1 MSIAIRKMPFGFRLP
16 SGRLAWIVTA
26 VLLLLGTATA
36 AYGFWAS
43 TTSSNNATAAAD
55 TLAPGSKPA
64 VTANGAS
71 LSVRWA
77 AGTTVNGRAATGY
90 TVTRYAA
97 ATGGTGTPA
106 TGGCAGTVTTP
117 TCTEQNVPG
126 GIWYYTV
133 TPTIALWTGA
143 ESPRSS
149 GVSSDS
155 TAPIA
160 SVSGLTPAP
169 NAAGWNN
176 TSPVTVAIT
185 ANDGAGG
192 SGVASI
198 SYMVDGGAQQTVS
211 GASASVS
218 VTGDGTHSVSYF
230 ATDNAGNAGTAQ
242 SQTVR
247 IDTTAPA
254 APGLSVPAYVNLAN
268 VAAVPVTGTA
278 EAGAKITLT
287 ASDTGAAHS
296 APPVTTTA
304 DSTGNW
310 AASIDLSSLNQGTV
324 TYSAVAT
331 DAAGNVGPAGKTTST
346 KDTVAPAVAQA
357 VTVPTY
363 INNASTQGANT
374 ANASSVPV
382 SGTAEVSASVTVT
395 ATDSAGHSVSG
406 TAVASGLSGGWSL
419 NLNLGSSSAM
429 VDGIITYT
437 VTVTDPAGN
446 TGSAVTPSPTS
457 TKDTAA
463 PSPAQAVKVPTY
475 INIASPSANSAIASS
490 VPVSGTAEANG
501 AVTVK
506 AADSAGHTVSGNATA
521 SSPGGNWSLNL
532 DLGSSTL
539 MVDGTITY
547 TITVT
552 DAAGNTGSPV
562 TPSPTSKRD
571 TVAPAVRAVSLASVT
586 NGQAGVGTIDKGDS
600 VRIPFS
606 EAMDLSK
613 FCPGLSATTGLN
625 GTATISNGTDQTKDM
640 LTFSTSSC
648 PGIVSIN
655 LGADYVGST
664 SAVFAGTPNGG
675 SGNVS
680 NPSTL
685 TWETATNTLVIT
697 LGALTSGSV
706 PSSSPNS
713 YPVYTPASGLTDVAG
728 NPLPVVASTTPAA
741 SRF

>member
-71 LSVRWA
+71 LSVSWA

-106 TGGCAGTVTTP
+106 TGGCAGTVTTL

-143 ESPRSS
+143 ESPRST

-169 NAAGWNN
+169 NAAAWNN

-218 VTGDGTHSVSYF
+218 VTGDGTHTVSYF

-287 ASDTGAAHS
+287 ATDTGATHS
-296 APPVTTTA
+296 ASPVTTTA
-304 DSTGNW
+304 DSVGNW
-310 AASIDLSSLNQGTV
+310 AASIDLSSLNQGIV

-357 VTVPTY
+357 VSVPTY

-382 SGTAEVSASVTVT
+382 SGTAEVNASVTVK
-395 ATDSAGHSVSG
+395 ASDSAGHSVSG
-406 TAVASGLSGGWSL
+406 TAIASGPSGGWSL

-429 VDGIITYT
+429 VDGLVTYT
-437 VTVTDPAGN
+437 VTVTDAAGN

-475 INIASPSANSAIASS
+475 INIASPSANSANASS

-501 AVTVK
+501 MVTVK
-506 AADSAGHTVSGNATA
+506 AADSAGLTVTGNATA
-521 SSPGGNWSLNL
+521 SSPGGVWSLNL
-532 DLGSSTL
+532 NLADPAIL
-539 MVDGTITY
+539 DGTITY

-625 GTATISNGTDQTKDM
+625 GTATISNGTDQTKDTM
-640 LTFSTSSC
+640 SFSTSSC
-648 PGIVSIN
+648 PGLVSIN
-655 LGADYVGST
+655 LGADYVGTT
-664 SAVFAGTPNGG
+664 SAVFAGTSNGG
-675 SGNVS
+675 SGNVKD
-680 NPSTL
+680 PSTL

-706 PSSSPNS
+706 PSSSPTS
-713 YPVYTPASGLTDVAG
+713 YPIYTPASGLADVAG
-728 NPLPVVASTTPAA
+728 NPLPVVATTTPAA